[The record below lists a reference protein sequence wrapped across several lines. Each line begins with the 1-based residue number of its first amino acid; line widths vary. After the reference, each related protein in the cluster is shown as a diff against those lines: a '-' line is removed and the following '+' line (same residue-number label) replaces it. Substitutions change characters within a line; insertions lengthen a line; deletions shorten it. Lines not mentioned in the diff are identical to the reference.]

1 MISSNNYC
9 KIVVTGGY
17 YMIKTI
23 DMLLYEYR
31 DYSNIYNKIAYEEKN
46 HNLIKLKR
54 GLYET
59 NKDANPFIVANALL
73 SPSYIS
79 FETAL
84 AYYGMIPERVYTI
97 KSATFKKNKKK
108 QYKNDFGLF
117 LYQDVNSNAYPY
129 DIEQIEIDGIKVM
142 IASKEKAFLDLLSVI
157 SPRNNKKE
165 LLDALFDDLRI
176 DEVLFDELDKNKI
189 IKLCDLYS
197 SKTLKILKKYLEA
210 KHD

>member
-1 MISSNNYC
+1 
-9 KIVVTGGY
+9 
-17 YMIKTI
+17 MIKTI
-23 DMLLYEYR
+23 DMLIYEYR

-46 HNLIKLKR
+46 NNLIKLKR

-59 NKDANPFIVANALL
+59 NKNADPLTIANVLL

-84 AYYGMIPERVYTI
+84 AYYGMIPERVYAI

-108 QYKNDFGLF
+108 EYKNNFGLF
-117 LYQDVNSNAYPY
+117 LYQDVNLNAYPY
-129 DIEQIEIDGIKVM
+129 DINQIEIDGVKVM
-142 IASKEKAFLDLLSVI
+142 MASKEKALLDLLSVI

-165 LLDALFDDLRI
+165 LIDLLFDDLRI
-176 DEVLFDELDKNKI
+176 DEVLFDELDKDKI
-189 IKLCDLYS
+189 IKLCELYS

-210 KHD
+210 MHD